1 MPSPPVYLRPDVAAE
16 PLVCRWTAYEMMVAP
31 HLLAMVLKSQLDLLA
46 SYVRFPAQ
54 HMKARLDP
62 ALIGGPWVDYPTD
75 RSREAEVLRRD
86 MAARCAPQLELATAV
101 KALDELLRGEAL
113 GGSLRPLYAR
123 VPDALRGYV
132 ELVYDPSHRPSI
144 RFLEGML
151 YRSRFYDRSLQA
163 LSLSRLTQD
172 RRPFVWTTPVF
183 DDPHRV
189 IAPLAFDDPSVDVVL
204 GAASRPVP
212 ASELAERLG
221 VEGEGRAALDALVTT
236 EPQVMRSARPAA
248 GVRVRYL
255 GHACV
260 LVETRDVAI
269 LVDPFLGYE
278 VASDVPRYTYLDLP
292 ERIDVVL
299 ITHAH
304 NDHLELET
312 LLRLRHKIDRVLVPR
327 ASGRSLVDP
336 SLRLVLQ
343 AAGFPRVAEVGD
355 LEAVEVPGGRI
366 VALPFL
372 GEHCDL
378 DIAGKCAWR
387 IELAGR
393 SIMLAADSANVEP
406 RMYDHVRR
414 LLGDVD
420 ILFLGMECDGAPLSW
435 AYGKL
440 LARPLGRDLD
450 RSRTV
455 SGSSYPEALAMLE
468 ALEPARFYVYAMGA
482 EPWLHHVMVIPQD
495 PESPRVRDPR
505 RLVAEYRARGME
517 AEQLSGRKEIVLEA
531 RG

>member
-1 MPSPPVYLRPDVAAE
+1 MPSPLVYLRPDVAAE
-16 PLVCRWTAYEMMVAP
+16 PLVCRWMAYEMMIAP
-31 HLLAMVLKSQLDLLA
+31 HLLAMVVKGQLDLLA

-54 HMKARLDP
+54 HLKARLDP
-62 ALIGGPWVDYPTD
+62 ALVGGPWVDYPGD
-75 RSREAEVLRRD
+75 RSTEADALRRD
-86 MAARCAPQLELATAV
+86 MTVRCAPQLALAAAV
-101 KALDELLRGEAL
+101 KELDELLRAEAL

-123 VPDALRGYV
+123 VPDALRGHV
-132 ELVYDPSHRPSI
+132 ELVYDASHRPSI

-151 YRSRFYDRSLQA
+151 YASRFYDRSLQA

-172 RRPFVWTTPVF
+172 RRPFVWTTPVL
-183 DDPHRV
+183 DEPRRV
-189 IAPLAFDDPSVDVVL
+189 TAALAFDDPSVDVVL
-204 GAASRPVP
+204 GAASRPLP
-212 ASELAERLG
+212 AGELAERLG
-221 VEGEGRAALDALVTT
+221 VAGGSAALGALVTT
-236 EPQVMRSARPAA
+236 EPPVLRHARPTA
-248 GVRVRYL
+248 GVRVRYF

-269 LVDPFLGYE
+269 LVDPFLGYDLPSE
-278 VASDVPRYTYLDLP
+278 VPRYTCADLP

-299 ITHAH
+299 VTHAH

-312 LLRLRHKIDRVLVPR
+312 LLRLRHKVGRVLVPR

-336 SLRLVLQ
+336 SLRLVLE
-343 AAGFPRVAEVGD
+343 AVGFSRVAELGD

-366 VALPFL
+366 VAVPFL

-378 DIAGKCAWR
+378 DVQGKCAWR

-393 SIMLAADSANVEP
+393 AVMLAADSANVEP

-440 LARPLGRDLD
+440 LARPLGRELD

-455 SGSSYPEALAMLE
+455 SGSSYPEARAMLE
-468 ALEPARFYVYAMGA
+468 ALEPDRFYVYAMGA
-482 EPWLHHVMVIPQD
+482 EPWLHHVMVIPPD
-495 PESPRVRDPR
+495 PTSARVRDPA
-505 RLVAEYRARGME
+505 RLIADRRARGMQ
-517 AEQLSGRKEIVLEA
+517 AEQLYGRKEIVLDA
-531 RG
+531 R